1 VGREPLA
8 RAMPA
13 TDAASSKGARP
24 VRRLDVTEENLQRVF
39 GMNMDA
45 LFKRLAKN
53 LGYDLE
59 G

>member
-1 VGREPLA
+1 
-8 RAMPA
+8 MPA